1 MALNP
6 LLTYTH
12 HVTYISVIHVT
23 ILFLHIYCIYL
34 TILYYIQYMTGTF
47 QQLTDEN
54 SAHARFSGRKS
65 FFRALY
71 QTSLETH
78 DKQQQP
84 SKGEV
89 NNTPV
94 TYDIDNH
101 EVESETEVDN
111 SLTFTD
117 RESALLQ
124 ALTTPTPVRHSYS
137 TTNTTTTRATIAKG
151 NEVSYSDLP
160 ESPYPTSLLASLE
173 SPDKPTLS
181 PLHTLPHTSLQHNT
195 ASNTPTKTT
204 SPNILTDKVVVDG
217 VLIGQEERESGDVD
231 WKVYKTWISYS
242 GGSIVVGSIFIL
254 YILNEFVSVLA
265 SWWLSY
271 WSENK

>member
-1 MALNP
+1 
-6 LLTYTH
+6 
-12 HVTYISVIHVT
+12 
-23 ILFLHIYCIYL
+23 
-34 TILYYIQYMTGTF
+34 MTGTL

-54 SAHARFSGRKS
+54 SAHARFSGQMS

-78 DKQQQP
+78 DKQQHTSSDSDVSQVE
-84 SKGEV
+84 G
-89 NNTPV
+89 NNTHV
-94 TYDIDNH
+94 TYDNYND
-101 EVESETEVDN
+101 EVEAETEVDN

-124 ALTTPTPVRHSYS
+124 ALTTPTPVRHSSYT
-137 TTNTTTTRATIAKG
+137 TTNIATTTSSASATPIG
-151 NEVSYSDLP
+151 NEVAYTDLP
-160 ESPYPTSLLASLE
+160 ESPYTTSLLASLE
-173 SPDKPTLS
+173 TPDKPTLS
-181 PLHTLPHTSLQHNT
+181 PLHTLPHTSPKHTSHKHTSLPLHHDT
-195 ASNTPTKTT
+195 SSNTPTYTPSTTT
-204 SPNILTDKVVVDG
+204 STNILTDEVVNEG

-231 WKVYKTWISYS
+231 WKVYSTWISYS
-242 GGSIVVGSIFIL
+242 GGSIIVGGIFIL

>member
-1 MALNP
+1 
-6 LLTYTH
+6 
-12 HVTYISVIHVT
+12 
-23 ILFLHIYCIYL
+23 
-34 TILYYIQYMTGTF
+34 MTGTF

-54 SAHARFSGRKS
+54 SAHARFSGRMS

-78 DKQQQP
+78 DKQQHTSSNSDVSQVE
-84 SKGEV
+84 G
-89 NNTPV
+89 NNTHV
-94 TYDIDNH
+94 TYDNYND
-101 EVESETEVDN
+101 EVEAETEVDN

-124 ALTTPTPVRHSYS
+124 ALTTPTPVRHSSY
-137 TTNTTTTRATIAKG
+137 TTTTTSPTPTS
-151 NEVSYSDLP
+151 NEVAYIDLP
-160 ESPYPTSLLASLE
+160 ESPYPTSLLTSLE
-173 SPDKPTLS
+173 TPDKPTLS

-204 SPNILTDKVVVDG
+204 SPNILTDKVVNEG
-217 VLIGQEERESGDVD
+217 MLIGQEERESGDVD

-242 GGSIVVGSIFIL
+242 GGSIIVGSIFIL

-271 WSENK
+271 WSENKLVDLHLKLK